1 MAGLSTFQGLTSMA
15 QTVLKARGQWHMGA
29 TAYADIERAVSDCA
43 EAIRGDEWRDLVTLN
58 QINAAIA
65 ELKLR
70 ATPALVD

>member
-1 MAGLSTFQGLTSMA
+1 MTTFRALVSMA
-15 QTVLKARGQWHMGA
+15 QTVLRVRGQWHGGA